1 MRCRTI
7 SPGAT
12 RCTSGTGIAGRP
24 HVLHQLGFA
33 LERAVVRG
41 PAHHPVVAE
50 RVDRGVAPGGDLRAQ
65 LVVGQSVIG
74 ELHGMGEYVR

>member
-1 MRCRTI
+1 MHLRH
-7 SPGAT
+7 
-12 RCTSGTGIAGRP
+12 GIAGRP
-24 HVLHQLGFA
+24 HVLHQLGFE

-41 PAHHPVVAE
+41 AAHHPVVAQ
-50 RVDRGVAPGGDLRAQ
+50 RVDRRVAAGGDLRAE